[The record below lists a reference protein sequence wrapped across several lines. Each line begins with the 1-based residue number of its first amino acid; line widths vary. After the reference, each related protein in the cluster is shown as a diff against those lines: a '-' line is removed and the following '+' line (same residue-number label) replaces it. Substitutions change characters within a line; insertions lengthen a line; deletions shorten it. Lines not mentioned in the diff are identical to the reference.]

1 MNRPQLPAPKRTA
14 RGMLSKGI
22 TGVSVAV
29 IAVLA
34 VPAAALFGLIYAVW
48 TLSDALSARLD
59 RKA

>member
-34 VPAAALFGLIYAVW
+34 VPAAALFVLIYAVW